1 MEQQSK
7 HKLQDLIGA
16 IKDKASQTKA
26 IVLSNS
32 PSLSFH
38 LSLLRATTHH
48 PTTPP
53 PTKHINTILSFGHSS
68 RATASATVDALMRRL
83 HSTRSPAVAL
93 KCLLTVHLIIRRGTF
108 ILQDQLSIFPSF
120 GGHNYL
126 NLSDFRDNR
135 SPTSW
140 ELSSWVRWYARY
152 LEHLLST
159 SRVLGFFLCSTSSTL
174 NKDHEEDAVSSLM
187 NNDLV
192 KEVDSLVSLIE
203 ETQRIPESLHVD
215 NNDLIFEIMG
225 LVGDD
230 YKSALNE
237 VSLRVNEFRERL
249 SHLSFGDSVEFVCC
263 MKRLEDCEE
272 RLTVLFP
279 MMKRALTESFWGL
292 VGEMKKIVGSCC
304 AEKGERKKLVG
315 WRGDRGSESAR
326 FDHQVLRSDKSF
338 RFGSGRMSSLAL
350 PIEES
355 GDQWN

>member
-16 IKDKASQTKA
+16 IKDKASQTKV
-26 IVLSNS
+26 ILLSNRTTL
-32 PSLSFH
+32 SLH

-53 PTKHINTILSFGHSS
+53 PAKHIDTILSFGHFS
-68 RATASATVDALMRRL
+68 RATASATVDALMCRL
-83 HSTRSPAVAL
+83 HSTRSPVVAL
-93 KCLLTVHLIIRRGTF
+93 KCLLTFHFIIRRGTF
-108 ILQDQLSIFPSF
+108 ILQDQLSIVPSS

-152 LEHLLST
+152 LEQLLST
-159 SRVLGFFLCSTSSTL
+159 SRVLGFFLCSSSSIL
-174 NKDHEEDAVSSLM
+174 DKDRGEDAVSSLL

-192 KEVDSLVSLIE
+192 KEVGSLVSLIE
-203 ETQRIPESLHVD
+203 ETRRIPESLHVNY
-215 NNDLIFEIMG
+215 NNLIFEIIG

-230 YKSALNE
+230 YKSAVDE

-249 SHLSFGDSVEFVCC
+249 SHLSYGDSVEFVCC

-279 MMKRALTESFWGL
+279 MMRRALLDRFWGL
-292 VGEMKKIVGSCC
+292 VREMKGIIGSC
-304 AEKGERKKLVG
+304 AERVKLKEWG
-315 WRGDRGSESAR
+315 RDRGSESAR
-326 FDHQVLRSDKSF
+326 FDDQVFRSDKSI
-338 RFGSGRMSSLAL
+338 RFGSGRMNLLAQ
-350 PIEES
+350 PWMVGGTCGIES
-355 GDQWN
+355 